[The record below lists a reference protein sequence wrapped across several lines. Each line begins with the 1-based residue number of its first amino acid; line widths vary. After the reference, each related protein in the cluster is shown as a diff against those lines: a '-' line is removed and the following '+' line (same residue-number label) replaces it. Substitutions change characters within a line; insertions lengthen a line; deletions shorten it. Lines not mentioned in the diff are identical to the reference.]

1 MEVEA
6 EVPTIPTDHDA
17 LVTKPGQTVLN
28 VGISAFGRRF
38 SKQCFVFEMEGSGVK
53 CASCTTKHLFRGVEY
68 VVTMSV
74 DSEREV
80 LSLEVEDR
88 LTADQWTG
96 QFDAKCWY
104 SYYSAYIYCRVV
116 LRLPI
121 NTRQDKRSYLITQM
135 SCLHETHLPV
145 KACLLPHH
153 TCRRRNLKIR
163 KYTCNSEPWGSENLP
178 SARAWY

>member
-6 EVPTIPTDHDA
+6 ELPTIPTDHDA

-135 SCLHETHLPV
+135 PCFTRDSKRTTRV
-145 KACLLPHH
+145 DD
-153 TCRRRNLKIR
+153 TI
-163 KYTCNSEPWGSENLP
+163 
-178 SARAWY
+178 

>member
-1 MEVEA
+1 
-6 EVPTIPTDHDA
+6 
-17 LVTKPGQTVLN
+17 
-28 VGISAFGRRF
+28 
-38 SKQCFVFEMEGSGVK
+38 MEGSGAK

-104 SYYSAYIYCRVV
+104 YYNCIY
-116 LRLPI
+116 
-121 NTRQDKRSYLITQM
+121 
-135 SCLHETHLPV
+135 
-145 KACLLPHH
+145 LL
-153 TCRRRNLKIR
+153 
-163 KYTCNSEPWGSENLP
+163 
-178 SARAWY
+178 